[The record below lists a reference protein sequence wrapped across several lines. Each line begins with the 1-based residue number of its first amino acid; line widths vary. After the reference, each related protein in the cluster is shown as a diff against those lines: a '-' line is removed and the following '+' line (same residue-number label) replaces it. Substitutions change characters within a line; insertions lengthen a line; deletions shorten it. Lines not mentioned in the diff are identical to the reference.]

1 MKELSLL
8 LSSLDRYELFGDN
21 SGVVKD
27 IQDDSTKVSEGSMFV
42 AKRGVRVDSHRF
54 ISQAVRSGA
63 SVIVGE
69 KPPTEFDLASDC
81 LIYVKVKDSRE
92 ALGRLASAFYDYPS
106 ENLVVIGVTGT
117 DGKTTTANGIYFLL
131 NGVGIETGLISTVG
145 VRIGEHLYDT
155 GRLTTPAVLDVQK
168 FLAEMVQYG
177 CKYVVLETSSHA
189 LDQGRVAGVKFRFGV
204 LTNITPHEH
213 IDYHGSMKD
222 YMAAKAKL
230 FKNIDV
236 AVLNRDDES
245 FDYMSQ
251 VVGQGC
257 RIVSYSLS
265 PTSISDYYVNAISRK
280 NRSMNLRIRGEG
292 GVFDSTVK
300 LFGEHNAANVLA
312 AVATVRQLGVPWDAI
327 ISSLPELPLPK
338 GRLQRVENNKGF
350 EIYIDYAHTPN
361 GLENVLKALGKE
373 KGKHKL
379 IVITGAEGERD
390 VAKRA
395 MMGEIAAKFS
405 NLSILTSVDPG
416 NEDERKIIKDIS
428 TGIRRVNNKN
438 HTSYEISDRGEA
450 ISFAIQNLAR
460 QGDIVVICGKG
471 HEKYIDYNGV
481 DYLWS
486 DEEAV
491 KTALDGGVF
500 RIKRG

>member
-8 LSSLDRYELFGDN
+8 LSSLDRYELFGEN
-21 SGVVKD
+21 SEVVKD
-27 IQDDSTKVSEGSMFV
+27 IQDDSTKVSKGSMFV
-42 AKRGVRVDSHRF
+42 AKRGARVDSHRF
-54 ISQAVRSGA
+54 IPQAVRSGA

-69 KPPTEFDLASDC
+69 RSPTEFDLASDR
-81 LIYVKVKDSRE
+81 LIYVKVEDSRE
-92 ALGRLASAFYDYPS
+92 TLGRMASAFYNYPS
-106 ENLVVIGVTGT
+106 EKLVVIGVTGT
-117 DGKTTTANGIYFLL
+117 DGKTTTANSIYFLL
-131 NGVGIETGLISTVG
+131 NGVGLETGLISTVG

-168 FLAEMVQYG
+168 FLAEMIQHG

-189 LDQGRVAGVKFRFGV
+189 LDQKRVAGVKFRFGV

-213 IDYHGSMKD
+213 IDYHGTMKD

-230 FKNIDV
+230 FENVDV

-245 FDYMSQ
+245 FGYMSRA
-251 VVGQGC
+251 VAQGC
-257 RIVSYSLS
+257 RIVGYSVS
-265 PTSISDYYVNAISRK
+265 PTSVSDYYADVFNQK
-280 NRSMNLRIRGEG
+280 NRGMSLRIRGEG
-292 GVFDSTVK
+292 KVFDSTVK
-300 LFGEHNAANVLA
+300 LFGEHNAANILA
-312 AVATVRQLGVPWDAI
+312 AVVTVRQLGVPWEAI
-327 ISSLPELPLPK
+327 RSSLPEILLPK
-338 GRLQRVENNKGF
+338 GRLQRVENDKGC

-361 GLENVLKALGKE
+361 GLESVLKALSKE
-373 KGKHKL
+373 KGKCRL

-395 MMGEIAAKFS
+395 LMGKIAAKFS
-405 NLSILTSVDPG
+405 DFSILTSVDPG
-416 NEDERKIIKDIS
+416 NEDERKIIRDIS
-428 TGIRRVNNKN
+428 TGVRGVNNKN
-438 HTSYEISDRGEA
+438 HTSYEIPDRGEA
-450 ISFAIQNLAR
+450 ISFAIQSLAR

-471 HEKYIDYNGV
+471 HEKYIDYNGI